1 MRQRECAP
9 EGIFSTGTSGI
20 FSAGT
25 SGLLCG
31 SGTGGRDPQSSDGG
45 FAKNLAPI
53 IREIQ
58 SSGVASHLHAR
69 STLAVW
75 LPLVEAP
82 GNSAFGPLDLHFQ
95 KFLKPACLLGQKFF
109 ELLSLV

>member
-1 MRQRECAP
+1 VALGREAV
-9 EGIFSTGTSGI
+9 IRNLLM
-20 FSAGT
+20 AG
-25 SGLLCG
+25 SLRISRRSFVKFNRAALHHI
-31 SGTGGRDPQSSDGG
+31 
-45 FAKNLAPI
+45 A
-53 IREIQ
+53 
-58 SSGVASHLHAR
+58 VLHAR